1 MNQPLIETTG
11 LSVYYGRQ
19 RGVHNLNL
27 KVEQGEVYGFLG
39 PNGAGKTTTLRV
51 LLDVIRPTTGRA
63 AILGLDCQKNGVAIR
78 RRTGYIP
85 GELKLYQQLRADE
98 YFDMIAHISGT
109 PVDPAYRRELCER
122 LDLDPR
128 RPMHTYS
135 RGNKQKAGLVAAFMR
150 RPDLLILDEPTTGL
164 DPLIQQHV
172 LDLVREAR
180 AEGRTVFFSS
190 HVLPEVQAVCDRV
203 GIIRAGQI
211 VATER
216 VDRLIHS
223 RLQRLHVRFE
233 RLPPPGAL
241 ELPGVTE
248 VNRVGD
254 QLLLEIREN
263 LNQFLSQAVE
273 FGVLEIENEQV
284 SLEEVFMA
292 YYDKN
297 GENIYDQPIA
307 A

>member
-1 MNQPLIETTG
+1 MNQSIIETND
-11 LSVYYGRQ
+11 LSVYYGRY
-19 RGVHNLNL
+19 RGIHELNL
-27 KVEQGEVYGFLG
+27 RVEEGEVYGFLG

-51 LLDVIRPTTGRA
+51 LLDIIRPTAGRA
-63 AILGLDCQKNGVAIR
+63 AVFGLDCQKDGVQIR
-78 RRTGYIP
+78 RRIGYIP
-85 GELKLYQQLRADE
+85 GELKLYAQLRADE
-98 YFDMIAHISGT
+98 YFDMVARVSGAA
-109 PVDPAYRRELCER
+109 VDPAYRRQLCER
-122 LDLDPR
+122 LELDPR
-128 RPMHTYS
+128 RPMRTYS

-190 HVLPEVQAVCDRV
+190 HVLPEVQAVCDRA

-223 RLQRLHVRFE
+223 RLQRLRVRFE
-233 RLPPPGAL
+233 RVPPPGTL
-241 ELPGVTE
+241 QLPGVTE
-248 VNRVGD
+248 VSRAGD
-254 QLLLEIREN
+254 RLSLEVREN
-263 LNQFLSQAVE
+263 LNEFLAQAVA

-292 YYDKN
+292 YYGQN
-297 GENIYDQPIA
+297 GGREHDQPVA

>member
-1 MNQPLIETTG
+1 LQPIITIKDVSKTYKSGVQALKP
-11 LSVYYGRQ
+11 LS
-19 RGVHNLNL
+19 LDIM
-27 KVEQGEVYGFLG
+27 KGEIFALLG
-39 PNGAGKTTTLRV
+39 PNGAGKTTTQRV
-51 LLDVIRPTTGRA
+51 LLDIIRPTTGRA
-63 AILGLDCQKNGVAIR
+63 IVFGLDCQKDGVQIR
-78 RRTGYIP
+78 RRIGYIP

-98 YFDMIAHISGT
+98 YFDMITRVGGT
-109 PVDPAYRRELCER
+109 TVDPAYRRELCER

-128 RPMHTYS
+128 RTMHTYS
-135 RGNKQKAGLVAAFMR
+135 RGNKQKVGLIAAFMR

-180 AEGRTVFFSS
+180 AEGRTVFLSS
-190 HVLPEVQAVCDRV
+190 HVLPEVQAVCDRA

-216 VDRLIHS
+216 VDQLIHS
-223 RLQRLHVRFE
+223 RLQRLNIRFE
-233 RLPPPGAL
+233 RLPPFGAL
-241 ELPGVTE
+241 DLPGVTE
-248 VNRVGD
+248 VSRVGD
-254 QLLLEIREN
+254 QVSLEIREN
-263 LNQFLSQAVE
+263 LNQLLAQAVA
-273 FGVLEIENEQV
+273 FGVLEIETAQV

-297 GENIYDQPIA
+297 GEGIYDQPVA

>member
-1 MNQPLIETTG
+1 MSQPIIETND
-11 LSVYYGRQ
+11 LSVYYGRY
-19 RGVHNLNL
+19 RGIHELNMI
-27 KVEQGEVYGFLG
+27 VEEGEVYGFLG
-39 PNGAGKTTTLRV
+39 PNGAGKTTTQRV
-51 LLDVIRPTTGRA
+51 LLDIIRPTSGRA
-63 AILGLDCQKNGVAIR
+63 TIFGLDCQKDGTQIR
-78 RRTGYIP
+78 RRIGYIP
-85 GELKLYQQLRADE
+85 GELKLYPQLRADQ
-98 YFDMIAHISGT
+98 YFDMIARVGGT

-128 RPMHTYS
+128 RPMRTYS

-150 RPDLLILDEPTTGL
+150 RPDLLILDEPTSGL
-164 DPLIQQHV
+164 DPLIQQRV

-190 HVLPEVQAVCDRV
+190 HVLPEVQAVCDRA

-223 RLQRLHVRFE
+223 RLQRLNVRFE

-241 ELPGVTE
+241 DLPGVTE
-248 VNRVGD
+248 VNRAGD
-254 QLLLEIREN
+254 QLSLEIREN
-263 LNQFLSQAVE
+263 LNQFLAQAVA
-273 FGVLEIENEQV
+273 FGVMEIENEQV

-297 GENIYDQPIA
+297 GEGIHDQPVA

>member
-1 MNQPLIETTG
+1 MSQAIIETNN
-11 LSVYYGRQ
+11 LSVNYGRY
-19 RGVHNLNL
+19 RGIHELNL
-27 KVEQGEVYGFLG
+27 IVEKGEVYGFLG
-39 PNGAGKTTTLRV
+39 PNGAGKTTTQRV
-51 LLDVIRPTTGRA
+51 LLDIIRPTTGRA
-63 AILGLDCQKNGVAIR
+63 IVFGLDCQKDGVQIR
-78 RRTGYIP
+78 RRIGYIP

-98 YFDMIAHISGT
+98 YFDMITRVGGT
-109 PVDPAYRRELCER
+109 TVDPAYRRELCER

-128 RPMHTYS
+128 RPMRTYS
-135 RGNKQKAGLVAAFMR
+135 RGNKQKVGLIAAFMR

-180 AEGRTVFFSS
+180 AEGRTVFLSS
-190 HVLPEVQAVCDRV
+190 HVLPEVQAVCDRA

-216 VDRLIHS
+216 VDQLIHS
-223 RLQRLHVRFE
+223 RLQRLNIRFE
-233 RLPPPGAL
+233 RLPPSGAL
-241 ELPGVTE
+241 DLPGVTE
-248 VNRVGD
+248 VSRVGD
-254 QLLLEIREN
+254 QVSLEIREN
-263 LNQFLSQAVE
+263 LNQFLAQAVA
-273 FGVLEIENEQV
+273 FGVLEIETAQV

-297 GENIYDQPIA
+297 GEGIYDQPVA

>member
-1 MNQPLIETTG
+1 MSQAIIETNN
-11 LSVYYGRQ
+11 LSVNYGQ
-19 RGVHNLNL
+19 YRGIHELNMI
-27 KVEQGEVYGFLG
+27 VEKGEVYGFLG
-39 PNGAGKTTTLRV
+39 PNGAGKTTTQRV
-51 LLDVIRPTTGRA
+51 LLDIIRPTAGRA
-63 AILGLDCQKNGVAIR
+63 IVFGLDCQKDGVQIR
-78 RRTGYIP
+78 RRIGYIP

-98 YFDMIAHISGT
+98 YFDMITRVGGT
-109 PVDPAYRRELCER
+109 TVDPAYRRELCER

-128 RPMHTYS
+128 RTMHTYS
-135 RGNKQKAGLVAAFMR
+135 RGNKQKVGLIAAFMR

-180 AEGRTVFFSS
+180 AEGRTVFLSS
-190 HVLPEVQAVCDRV
+190 HVLPEVQAVCDRA

-216 VDRLIHS
+216 VDQLIHS
-223 RLQRLHVRFE
+223 RLQRLNIRFE
-233 RLPPPGAL
+233 RLPPFGAL
-241 ELPGVTE
+241 DLPGVTE
-248 VNRVGD
+248 VSRVGD
-254 QLLLEIREN
+254 QVSLEIREN
-263 LNQFLSQAVE
+263 LNQLLAQAVA
-273 FGVLEIENEQV
+273 FGVLEIETVQV

-297 GENIYDQPIA
+297 GEGIYDQPVA